1 MYLDGDTLKGNE
13 MNQELLERAKRIA
26 TATLGDALDFHG
38 IDGVMSGIE
47 RRSGSGRTA
56 GFAQT
61 MHEHVAPFGTFKFAD
76 FTVGQGFDAIEP
88 HAVLVVDM
96 AGADVSTFGGLAS
109 LAATTRQAEA
119 VIIDG
124 ACRDVEEIRASGLT
138 VASRSVTPRTGKG
151 RLRVV
156 SLGKPVGCG
165 GVRVRPGDLV
175 VADDTGIVVIPIE
188 RAEEVLTTAEDLDR
202 RDTVFAG
209 HLREGL
215 SFAEIAKKLQH
226 A

>member
-1 MYLDGDTLKGNE
+1 M
-13 MNQELLERAKRIA
+13 
-26 TATLGDALDFHG
+26 
-38 IDGVMSGIE
+38 
-47 RRSGSGRTA
+47 
-56 GFAQT
+56 
-61 MHEHVAPFGTFKFAD
+61 
-76 FTVGQGFDAIEP
+76 
-88 HAVLVVDM
+88 
-96 AGADVSTFGGLAS
+96 
-109 LAATTRQAEA
+109 
-119 VIIDG
+119 IIDG